1 MNLPCDALDADN
13 LERVRNTL
21 KSKSKNVDYKTI
33 PTSDYIENPQI
44 KTSKCFSTL
53 RTIRILTSDSK
64 ETVLISVFPCNIV
77 ESCLL
82 ILVDIIAPFQN
93 HITINQTLSIYS
105 HDRQLEFC
113 QNVHFIHVAAWKSK
127 LHNIFMEM
135 LNS

>member
-64 ETVLISVFPCNIV
+64 E
-77 ESCLL
+77 
-82 ILVDIIAPFQN
+82 
-93 HITINQTLSIYS
+93 
-105 HDRQLEFC
+105 
-113 QNVHFIHVAAWKSK
+113 SK
-127 LHNIFMEM
+127 LEIEGGILKRGTEIHRNH
-135 LNS
+135 